1 MKRKTL
7 KAERSTCYPGF
18 RVQHSA
24 FGVKHSLTIK
34 LSLMARM
41 KQPFDVT
48 GTIGKISIYK
58 VRGSDEPVVRTKGGP
73 TKRMV
78 KTRKSFAATRR
89 NNSEFGGRARMT
101 SQVME
106 ILRSMKY
113 LGDYNLA
120 GPLNS
125 LFIPI
130 QAMDIESEH
139 GQRNIELT
147 KNPGLLEGFNLN
159 RRTPFST
166 IITNSPE
173 YTLSKETLTATV
185 TFPALIPGV
194 NFFPAGNFSSY
205 KLMAILGVIE
215 NVFYHPGG
223 YGNAAGNQ
231 HLDGDYVFKSSD
243 WITITPQSQPIEL
256 ECNFRLSR
264 EELLEQKGKNN
275 YSCLLA
281 IGIAFGAMDRGQV
294 EMVKYVGGGK
304 ILAMG

>member
-1 MKRKTL
+1 
-7 KAERSTCYPGF
+7 
-18 RVQHSA
+18 
-24 FGVKHSLTIK
+24 
-34 LSLMARM
+34 M
-41 KQPFDVT
+41 KQAFDVT

-78 KTRKSFAATRR
+78 KTRKSFATTRK
-89 NNSEFGGRARMT
+89 NNSEFGGRARIT
-101 SQVME
+101 SQVMG
-106 ILRSMKY
+106 ILRPMKY

-130 QAMDIESEH
+130 QALDTESEH

-205 KLMAILGVIE
+205 RLMAVLGVVE
-215 NVFYHPGG
+215 NVFYHPRG

-231 HLDGDYVFKSSD
+231 HLDGKSVLKSSD
-243 WITITPQSQPIEL
+243 WMNITPQSQPVEL
-256 ECNFRLSR
+256 TLSFIDSR
-264 EELLEQKGKNN
+264 SLLQKTGRNN
-275 YSCLLA
+275 YSCLLG